1 MFALQAQWQF
11 QKQPKGPHTTRNALE
26 LTGVAAQSPGMG
38 HRERVLDF
46 VSRFAG
52 RDDDEIAQALHITRR
67 QTVNQICRALVQSG
81 QLERRPN
88 GQGKIGN
95 YPASGEAEPI
105 TDAHS
110 ARATKL
116 PSILPTDW
124 FWEGNVVEK
133 LAAHFIRDGWTIV
146 RCADTASR
154 EPGPDIH
161 AERSGA
167 TLLVEVKGYPS
178 AQYRDPRRAGEKKR
192 TSPSL
197 QAQQWFSHALL
208 KGMRLQNEYPN
219 ATVALAFPDFPRYRT
234 LTEEIRGGL
243 DRVRLTV
250 LFVSDAGTVSIVAAP
265 AP

>member
-133 LAAHFIRDGWTIV
+133 LAAHFIRDG
-146 RCADTASR
+146 CMD
-154 EPGPDIH
+154 
-161 AERSGA
+161 
-167 TLLVEVKGYPS
+167 
-178 AQYRDPRRAGEKKR
+178 
-192 TSPSL
+192 
-197 QAQQWFSHALL
+197 
-208 KGMRLQNEYPN
+208 
-219 ATVALAFPDFPRYRT
+219 
-234 LTEEIRGGL
+234 
-243 DRVRLTV
+243 LTV
-250 LFVSDAGTVSIVAAP
+250 GARFVHRR
-265 AP
+265 